1 MRNNKRKR
9 VSGKT
14 ATTETLFDFTS
25 TIAEEFFARSKYPFE
40 VLKNLPEIME
50 RLSRDISSEFLELS
64 PCVFVHKTAKI
75 SPFAT
80 IESPCIICKM
90 AEIRSGAYIRG
101 NAIIGE
107 NCVVGNSTE
116 IKGSILLDGAKAPHY
131 NYVGD
136 SILGKNVNL
145 GAGAILS
152 NLRLD
157 GKSVRYGGK
166 EFVETGMRKL
176 GGMIGDNA
184 EIGCNCVATPGTIVK
199 KGERIA
205 PLTLIK

>member
-9 VSGKT
+9 VSGKDGR
-14 ATTETLFDFTS
+14 TETLFDVKG

-40 VLKNLPEIME
+40 VIRSLPEIIN
-50 RLSRDISSEFLELS
+50 RLSRELSYDFIELS
-64 PCVFVHKTAKI
+64 PCVFVHKTAKV
-75 SPFAT
+75 SPLAT

-116 IKGSILLDGAKAPHY
+116 IKGSILLNGAKAPHY

-136 SILGKNVNL
+136 SVLGKNVNL

-166 EFVETGMRKL
+166 EFEETGMRKL

-184 EIGCNCVATPGTIVK
+184 EIGCNCVVAPGAIIK